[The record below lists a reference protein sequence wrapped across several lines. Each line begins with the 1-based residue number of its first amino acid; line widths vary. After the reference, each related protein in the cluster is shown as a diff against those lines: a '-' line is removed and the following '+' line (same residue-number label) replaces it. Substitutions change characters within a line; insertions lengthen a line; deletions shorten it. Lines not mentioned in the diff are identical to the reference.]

1 MNPIFKYKYSTK
13 DMKGE
18 YAGNTLVQDVHLN
31 EKGPSVKIL
40 LLNVFKDRHV
50 VTKSGPIVVSYDE

>member
-1 MNPIFKYKYSTK
+1 MN
-13 DMKGE
+13 GE